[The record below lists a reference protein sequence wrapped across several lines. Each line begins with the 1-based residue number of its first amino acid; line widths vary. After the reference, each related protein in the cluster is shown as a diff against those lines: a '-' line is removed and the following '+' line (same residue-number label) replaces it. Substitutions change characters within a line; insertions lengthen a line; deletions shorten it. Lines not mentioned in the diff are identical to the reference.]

1 MSLKQT
7 THYMVNN
14 LLVKELLLGMPG
26 LAIPPL
32 YCLPGAVPT
41 TPLIKISDKAP
52 LISYLDKI
60 QII

>member
-1 MSLKQT
+1 MSPKQT

-41 TPLIKISDKAP
+41 TPLIKISDKTP
-52 LISYLDKI
+52 LISY
-60 QII
+60 